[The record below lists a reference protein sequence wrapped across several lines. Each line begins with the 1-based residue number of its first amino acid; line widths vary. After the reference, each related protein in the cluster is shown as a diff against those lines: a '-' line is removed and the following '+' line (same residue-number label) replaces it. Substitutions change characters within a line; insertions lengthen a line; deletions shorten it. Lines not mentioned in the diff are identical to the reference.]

1 MKLHTKLVVSLLSG
15 LVAVVLTAQCLQYIA
30 IRKLASDLSE
40 TSIEILKKRELEFA
54 SDIHRSAERAVAGSL
69 ERGEMEKFSSLL
81 KDLNEIDGL
90 LAFSLFDREGVVK
103 YSSNQ
108 AYMGREIADDVRKIM
123 AEEKKDLYTVESE
136 DAIEIYKSQHVTHD
150 CIRCHTTWKPEESGG
165 ITHFRFSNEALKSA
179 HNKAS
184 DAMAHLKQTILL
196 SSFIVVVFLVLLM
209 SLSIYYFVRK
219 LVSVPLGKT
228 IDMMKD
234 IAEGEGDLTKKL
246 AVSSNDEVGE
256 VAKWF
261 NIFVGK
267 LSDMIG
273 KVREDIDRLMVSS
286 GRLKTIS
293 DDMAGKADQMDG
305 QSSVVGKSSENTSA
319 SIRNIAAAAEEVCS
333 QVSTVSSVSDD
344 LARNMKKIG
353 SVTSDVTITFHSVAA
368 ASEQMSSSV
377 KNVAVAIEEMYST
390 LNEVAKNSGRGA
402 DMTRSASTRAG
413 ETSGIVNALG
423 NAAKEIGD
431 VVDLIKGIAAQ
442 TNLLAL
448 NATIEA
454 AGAGEA
460 GKGFAVVANEVKELA
475 RQTAGATEEIRDKVE
490 GMQNNTN
497 AAVHAIEAIVKAIAE
512 INSIMTTIAS
522 AVEQQTA
529 TTNEISKSVGEAA
542 NSATSVSRMVQN
554 AAKSADDASENIQT
568 AVKFGEDVSKNME
581 EVKRAAQAIAKDA
594 SNASIETET
603 VLKNVSD
610 LNSAIT
616 ATSTDAV
623 DTQKQADDL
632 ARLASQLQ
640 NIIGHF
646 KI

>member
-15 LVAVVLTAQCLQYIA
+15 LVVVVLTAQCLQYIA
-30 IRKLASDLSE
+30 IRKLTSNLSE
-40 TSIEILKKRELEFA
+40 TSIEILKEREREFA
-54 SDIHRSAERAVAGSL
+54 SDIHRSSERAVAGSL
-69 ERGEMEKFSSLL
+69 ERGEMEKFGDLL
-81 KDLNEIDGL
+81 KDLNEIEGL
-90 LAFSLFDREGVVK
+90 LAFSLFDRDGVVK

-108 AYMGREIADDVRKIM
+108 SYIGREIDDRVRKVM
-123 AEEKKDLYTVESE
+123 EKENKELYTVESE
-136 DAIEIYKSQHVTHD
+136 EAIEIYKSQHVTHD
-150 CIRCHTTWKPEESGG
+150 CIRCHTTWKPGESGG
-165 ITHFRFSNEALKSA
+165 ITHFKFSNEALRKA
-179 HNKAS
+179 HQKAS
-184 DAMAHLKQTILL
+184 DAMGRMKRTILF
-196 SSFIVVVFLVLLM
+196 SSLVVVLFLVILM
-209 SLSIYYFVRK
+209 SISIYYFVRK
-219 LVSVPLGKT
+219 FVSIPLGQT
-228 IDMMKD
+228 VDMLKN
-234 IAEGEGDLTKKL
+234 IAEGEGDLTTKL
-246 AVSSNDEVGE
+246 TVSSNDEVGE

-261 NIFVGK
+261 NIFVER
-267 LSDMIG
+267 LSEMIG
-273 KVREDIDRLMVSS
+273 KVREDIDHLMVSS
-286 GRLKTIS
+286 GKLKTIS

-305 QSSVVGKSSENTSA
+305 QSSVVENSSENTSV
-319 SIRNIAAAAEEVCS
+319 SIRNIAAAAEEVCNQVS
-333 QVSTVSSVSDD
+333 QVSTVSDD
-344 LARNMKKIG
+344 LARNMKKVG
-353 SVTSDVTITFHSVAA
+353 SITSDVTITFHSVAA

-377 KNVAVAIEEMYST
+377 KNVAVAIEEMYAT

-423 NAAKEIGD
+423 NAASEIGD

-475 RQTAGATEEIRDKVE
+475 RQTAGATEEIREKVE

-497 AAVHAIEAIVKAIAE
+497 AAVYAIEAIVKAISE

-554 AAKSADDASENIQT
+554 AAKSADDASENIQI

-581 EVKRAAQAIAKDA
+581 EVKKSAQEIAKDA
-594 SNASIETET
+594 SHASMETET
-603 VLKNVSD
+603 VLKNVAD

-623 DTQKQADDL
+623 DTQKQAEDIAKL
-632 ARLASQLQ
+632 SSQLQ
-640 NIIGHF
+640 NIIAHF